1 MEILAEDNSMPVEWR
16 AECEDAMRVVVLQRR
31 RDDSWF
37 VYAKEDG
44 PVHGRTFSSDTQDR
58 ACVLW
63 IARRW
68 PLIALLEPGQ
78 IGLRDLERE
87 LSRVN
92 AELAQLKSSLGGTG

>member
-1 MEILAEDNSMPVEWR
+1 MEIIAEDDSRPVEWR
-16 AECEDAMRVVVLQRR
+16 AECEDAVRVIVLRR
-31 RDDSWF
+31 TRDDSWF
-37 VYAKEDG
+37 VYAQEDG
-44 PVHGRTFSSDTQDR
+44 PDHGRTFSSSTQAR

-92 AELAQLKSSLGGTG
+92 AELVMGLR